1 MWDKTVWGL
10 HLQSG
15 QYLLRELVSTKRR
28 LLGFKGKPT
37 TTQHRN
43 HQIATTHTTT
53 KKKNKDQRE
62 KADRWQD
69 RPRGGDR
76 SASGGWRDQPKG
88 GDDLTQRRTRPV
100 KRRQASCG
108 AISAGWSRRDLASVF
123 GCILKIILEN
133 NFQCFVTFWK
143 CYFLTN
149 FSHFLNHFLNF
160 QTNFIS

>member
-53 KKKNKDQRE
+53 KKKIKIKERKQIGDKIDLEEEIDQRV
-62 KADRWQD
+62 ADD
-69 RPRGGDR
+69 EINPEEEM
-76 SASGGWRDQPKG
+76 
-88 GDDLTQRRTRPV
+88 
-100 KRRQASCG
+100 
-108 AISAGWSRRDLASVF
+108 I
-123 GCILKIILEN
+123 
-133 NFQCFVTFWK
+133 
-143 CYFLTN
+143 
-149 FSHFLNHFLNF
+149 
-160 QTNFIS
+160 